1 MLFQRRV
8 VLVIYHGSLEVIMSA
23 VFRRHAVISI
33 ANDDG
38 WKFPSENL
46 LYEYVRGKIALECF
60 MSLK

>member
-1 MLFQRRV
+1 M
-8 VLVIYHGSLEVIMSA
+8 LVIYHGSLEVIMSA